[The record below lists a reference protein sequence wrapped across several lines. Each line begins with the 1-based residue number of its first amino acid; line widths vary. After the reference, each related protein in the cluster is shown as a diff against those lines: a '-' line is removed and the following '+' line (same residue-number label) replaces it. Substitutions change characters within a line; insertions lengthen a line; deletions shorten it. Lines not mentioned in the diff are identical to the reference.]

1 MNAAGRER
9 VKELLSRAAL
19 LPAAERAAFVHR
31 ESGAD
36 AAIAAEALDL
46 LQTLEDSEFLAA
58 PTGAGFASTFAEPH
72 FGEGAGSRIGRYK
85 LLQRIGEGGFGAV
98 FMADQ
103 TEPVHRRVALKIIK
117 AGMDTR
123 QVIARFEAER
133 QALAMMDHPN
143 IARVLDA
150 GTTDSGRPYFV
161 MELVRGEPVTRYCDR
176 EKLSVPQ
183 RLELFRDICYAVEH
197 AHQKGVI
204 HRDLKPSNVLVSVA
218 DGRPLPKVIDFGI
231 AKATAAP
238 LTDKTLFTDMHQ
250 LIGTPE
256 YMSPEQAEIH
266 GVDIDTR
273 SDLYSLGV
281 LLYELLVGTTPLD
294 RGRLRATPLAE
305 MQRIIR
311 EEEAPRPSLRLAT
324 LTSSSGAGRF
334 NTADEP
340 ARDAGSSAMDVAR
353 CRRSEPTTLMR
364 ALRGDLDWIVMKCL
378 EKDRR
383 RRYGTATA
391 LADDVGRYLRQQPVL
406 ARPPSAGYQI
416 RKFVQRRK
424 RSVLVAFAITMVA
437 AAGLT
442 ATLLQAR
449 RANSEAEQALAVNEF
464 MREILTSVQPGN
476 RGADVRLVEVL
487 SSASRSAAQRFAG
500 HPTQEA
506 AVRDMLAE
514 VYSNLNEC
522 RESKAERRRAVAL
535 WSATLGPDS
544 PEALVSEAALARTLI
559 ALEERTEAAAILDG
573 LLPRMERVFGP
584 DDLWTLMT
592 RKYLADVYTLH
603 RRYDEARAILTEL
616 RTHPVLAEDDAR
628 QLDLLL
634 SQIRIDKN
642 LQYSTSEEGPV
653 PEITRRLEEL
663 AAECAQRALRRFG
676 PGAPLT
682 LETQLW
688 QAEFQ
693 CHSGR
698 YPAAAQTA
706 RALLDATAEAFGECH
721 QIRLDA
727 MDVLAF
733 SLAGLGEEREPAELV
748 LRKVECMRP
757 KMDPGS
763 PILLGAMSQSLDFLS
778 RAGRATEGEA
788 MARELL
794 TALRTYGGVHDLIDV
809 TTEFY
814 VAHFISMQ
822 GRLDEADAL
831 YNPLLSRIPDLTKGG
846 EVQAQVLYGSHL
858 VRCGRFEE
866 AERSLLDAVAITGDA
881 RRGVGGHVYPD
892 NLLVEFI
899 ALYDAWGK
907 PEQAAEYR
915 RLQNEVLKLSAQS
928 SPQ

>member
-1 MNAAGRER
+1 MNLAGRER

-19 LPAAERAAFVHR
+19 LPAADRAAFVQR
-31 ESGAD
+31 EAGDD
-36 AAIAAEALDL
+36 AEIAAEAVDL
-46 LQTLEDSEFLAA
+46 LQTLEDPGFLVA
-58 PTGAGFASTFAEPH
+58 PTGAGFASAFAEPRS
-72 FGEGAGSRIGRYK
+72 GEGAGSRIGRYK
-85 LLQRIGEGGFGAV
+85 LLQLIGEGGFGAV

-150 GTTDSGRPYFV
+150 GATESGRPYFV
-161 MELVRGEPVTRYCDR
+161 MELVRGESVTRYCDR

-183 RLELFRDICYAVEH
+183 RLELFRDICHAVEH

-204 HRDLKPSNVLVSVA
+204 HRDIKPSNVLVSVA
-218 DGRPLPKVIDFGI
+218 DGQPLPKVIDFGI

-238 LTDKTLFTDMHQ
+238 LTDKTLFTEMHQ

-256 YMSPEQAEIH
+256 YMSPEQTEIH

-273 SDLYSLGV
+273 SDIYSLGV

-311 EEEAPRPSLRLAT
+311 EEEAPRPSQRLAT
-324 LTSSSGAGRF
+324 LASSSGAGRLEV
-334 NTADEP
+334 AAGPEREP
-340 ARDAGSSAMDVAR
+340 ASSAMDIAR
-353 CRRSEPTTLMR
+353 CRRSEPATLTR

-383 RRYGTATA
+383 RRYGTASA
-391 LADDVGRYLRQQPVL
+391 LADEVGRYLRREPVL
-406 ARPPSAGYQI
+406 ARSPSAGYQI

-424 RSVLVAFAITMVA
+424 GSVLAAFAITGVA
-437 AAGLT
+437 VVGLT

-449 RANSEAEQALAVNEF
+449 RANREAEQTHAVNEF

-487 SSASRSAAQRFAG
+487 GSASVSAGERFAG

-506 AVRDMLAE
+506 TVRDLLAE
-514 VYSNLNEC
+514 VYSNLNQC

-535 WSATLGPDS
+535 WSAALGPDS
-544 PEALVSEAALARTLI
+544 PQTLISEAGLARTLI
-559 ALEERTEAAAILDG
+559 ALEERTEAGAILTEV
-573 LLPRMERVFGP
+573 LPRLERVLGP
-584 DDLWTLMT
+584 DHPGTLMT
-592 RKYLADVYTLH
+592 RKGLADVYTLH
-603 RRYDEARAILTEL
+603 RRYDEARALLTEL
-616 RTHPVLAEDDAR
+616 RAHPVLAEDDA
-628 QLDLLL
+628 
-634 SQIRIDKN
+634 SQIEILISLIRIDKS
-642 LQYSTSEEGPV
+642 LQYSTSAHGPS
-653 PEITRRLEEL
+653 PDITRRLEEL
-663 AAECAQRALRRFG
+663 AAECAERALRRFG

-693 CHSGR
+693 CDSGR
-698 YPAAAQTA
+698 YQAAARTA
-706 RALLDATAEAFGECH
+706 RALLDATTEAFGDCH

-727 MDVLAF
+727 MDVLADA
-733 SLAGLGEEREPAELV
+733 LAGLGDEHEPAELR
-748 LRKVECMRP
+748 LRKIECMRQ
-757 KMDPGS
+757 KVDPAS
-763 PILLGAMSQSLDFLS
+763 PILLAAISESLDFLS

-788 MARELL
+788 LARELL
-794 TALRTYGGVHDLIDV
+794 AALRSYGGGHDLIDL
-809 TTEFY
+809 TAEFY

-822 GRLDEADAL
+822 GRFDEADAL
-831 YNPLLSRIPDLTKGG
+831 YPPLLSRIPHLTKGG
-846 EVQAQVLYGSHL
+846 TVQAQILYGSHL
-858 VRCGRFEE
+858 VRRGRYEE
-866 AERSLLDAVAITGDA
+866 AERTLLAVVEITGDP

-892 NLLVEFI
+892 NLLVEFV

-907 PEQAAEYR
+907 PEQADEYR
-915 RLQNEVLKLSAQS
+915 RLQSEVLGPSAPS
-928 SPQ
+928 GPE